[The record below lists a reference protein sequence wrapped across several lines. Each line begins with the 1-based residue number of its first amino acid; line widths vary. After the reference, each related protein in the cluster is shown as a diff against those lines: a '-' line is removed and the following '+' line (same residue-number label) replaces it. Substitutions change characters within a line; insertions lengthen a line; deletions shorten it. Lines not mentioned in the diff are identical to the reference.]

1 MKSEIDYSDMVS
13 KLAKPGVEILTSLD
27 PMKCH
32 IIHMCLGIAGEYGEL
47 ECEINELVNGSSNR
61 KNVVK
66 EFGDL
71 EFYLEG
77 LRQAFNIE
85 RYDGARH
92 RTGESLMS
100 YTGSIGILI
109 DILKKGIAYNKDFP
123 LDELETAFKDVE
135 CFLEHLRRVAQVT
148 RPETIDVNMKK
159 LAKRYDNF
167 VYSDNAAVKRVD
179 VK

>member
-1 MKSEIDYSDMVS
+1 MKSKIGYSDMVS
-13 KLAKPGVEILTSLD
+13 KLAKPGTEILETLD
-27 PMKCH
+27 PLKCH
-32 IIHMCLGIAGEYGEL
+32 MIHMCLGIAGEYGEL
-47 ECEINELVNGSSNR
+47 EFELEALKDGVLNHN
-61 KNVVK
+61 NIVK

-92 RTGESLMS
+92 KTSESLMA

-109 DILKKGIAYNKDFP
+109 DIIKKGIAYNKDFP
-123 LDELETAFKDVE
+123 LDKLKNAFNDVE
-135 CFLEHLRRVAQVT
+135 CLLEYLRRTAGVSRT
-148 RPETIDVNMKK
+148 ETIDMNMEK
-159 LAKRYDNF
+159 LAERYNNF